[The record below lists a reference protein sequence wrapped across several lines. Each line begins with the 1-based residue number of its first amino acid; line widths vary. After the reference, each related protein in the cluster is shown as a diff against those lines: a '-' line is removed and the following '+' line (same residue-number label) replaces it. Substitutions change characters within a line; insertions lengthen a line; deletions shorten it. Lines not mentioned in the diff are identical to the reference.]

1 MVNHKLFYK
10 PIYYLNKNNMKS
22 IIKLLYL
29 STVSVILISSCTTE
43 DFKETNNIN
52 ESNEENNDGNN
63 NEDINND
70 ETKTFNVFRIS
81 SSKDI
86 ALIENISAGDT
97 IEWANGDYT
106 DEEIILDFNGEENKN
121 IVFKAEI
128 PGNVSFTGKSS
139 IEIRGKYI
147 TVTGFKWIN
156 PKPKG
161 ENLLKFSTGSYKC
174 KIENCLIDG
183 SGNELD
189 ATKNCKWISMYGK
202 ENTLTHCTL
211 KDKKDM
217 GALCVIWLEENIV
230 PKHIIS
236 NNYFSRPET
245 IYDENDEPANEQ
257 ETIRIGDSS
266 HSMQNG
272 ECIIKDNYFY
282 KSNGEKQEIVSVK
295 CCSNI
300 LENNVFYESQG
311 TLTLRHGNNNTV
323 KNNVFIGNNVE
334 ETGGIRVI
342 GEGHI
347 VEGNW
352 MENLNSIGYKA
363 ALCIVRGQ
371 DNPSLSGY
379 FQVKNAIIRNNTFI
393 DCNLAMHIN
402 YGSSSMTIPVIET
415 TIENNI
421 AIAKDLS
428 TYVVRYETSDPN
440 ADIYWDN
447 NIFYGK
453 FKNNFFNLTSL
464 KNKPDIPKCNINI
477 EDIKNNSGI
486 IF

>member
-1 MVNHKLFYK
+1 M
-10 PIYYLNKNNMKS
+10 
-22 IIKLLYL
+22 
-29 STVSVILISSCTTE
+29 
-43 DFKETNNIN
+43 
-52 ESNEENNDGNN
+52 
-63 NEDINND
+63 
-70 ETKTFNVFRIS
+70 
-81 SSKDI
+81 
-86 ALIENISAGDT
+86 
-97 IEWANGDYT
+97 
-106 DEEIILDFNGEENKN
+106 
-121 IVFKAEI
+121 
-128 PGNVSFTGKSS
+128 
-139 IEIRGKYI
+139 
-147 TVTGFKWIN
+147 
-156 PKPKG
+156 
-161 ENLLKFSTGSYKC
+161 
-174 KIENCLIDG
+174 
-183 SGNELD
+183 
-189 ATKNCKWISMYGK
+189 
-202 ENTLTHCTL
+202 
-211 KDKKDM
+211 
-217 GALCVIWLEENIV
+217 
-230 PKHIIS
+230 
-236 NNYFSRPET
+236 
-245 IYDENDEPANEQ
+245 
-257 ETIRIGDSS
+257 
-266 HSMQNG
+266 
-272 ECIIKDNYFY
+272 
-282 KSNGEKQEIVSVK
+282 
-295 CCSNI
+295 
-300 LENNVFYESQG
+300 ENNVFYESQG

-428 TYVVRYETSDPN
+428 TYVVRYETSEPN

-477 EDIKNNSGI
+477 EDIKNNSGV

>member
-1 MVNHKLFYK
+1 
-10 PIYYLNKNNMKS
+10 MKS

-161 ENLLKFSTGSYKC
+161 EHLLKFSTGSYKC

-230 PKHIIS
+230 PRHIIS

-245 IYDENDEPANEQ
+245 IYDENDEPAN
-257 ETIRIGDSS
+257 D
-266 HSMQNG
+266 
-272 ECIIKDNYFY
+272 
-282 KSNGEKQEIVSVK
+282 
-295 CCSNI
+295 I

-477 EDIKNNSGI
+477 EDIKNNSGV

>member
-1 MVNHKLFYK
+1 
-10 PIYYLNKNNMKS
+10 MKS
-22 IIKLLYL
+22 IRKFLYL

-43 DFKETNNIN
+43 DFKETDNIN
-52 ESNEENNDGNN
+52 ESNEENNDGNKNENN

-97 IEWANGDYT
+97 IEWTNGDYT

-161 ENLLKFSTGSYKC
+161 EHLLKFSTGSYKC

-347 VEGNW
+347 VEV
-352 MENLNSIGYKA
+352 IGWK
-363 ALCIVRGQ
+363 I
-371 DNPSLSGY
+371 
-379 FQVKNAIIRNNTFI
+379 
-393 DCNLAMHIN
+393 
-402 YGSSSMTIPVIET
+402 
-415 TIENNI
+415 
-421 AIAKDLS
+421 
-428 TYVVRYETSDPN
+428 
-440 ADIYWDN
+440 
-447 NIFYGK
+447 
-453 FKNNFFNLTSL
+453 
-464 KNKPDIPKCNINI
+464 
-477 EDIKNNSGI
+477 
-486 IF
+486 